1 MKDRSILM
9 EPVAFIGEEAGR
21 QAEEFRIGSE
31 SDWKRPTFCEGWTR
45 KHIVAHAATGASF
58 YAQVVAS
65 GVQGKPQPP
74 FGASDR
80 ETFLQHRNDRMA
92 RLLDLASDRLV
103 DEFEMEHHRFVRAV
117 ESLSLDDLRLPAWHP
132 MGKIPVGH
140 FAGMRLHELA
150 LHDWDIRAPEDP
162 GAVLRTHLL
171 TPLLRALPLMQA
183 RFLNLRPAADA
194 PDGRFRLVPNEA
206 APWALS
212 IRRGLASLAETD
224 ETEAEVTGDGEALI
238 LHTTGRVSWRDAE
251 GQGRLSIQGDRPK
264 AEKLLDALSVSY

>member
-21 QAEEFRIGSE
+21 QAEGFRIWPE
-31 SDWKRPTFCEGWTR
+31 ADWKRPTFCEGWTR
-45 KHIVAHAATGASF
+45 KHIVAHAVLGTGF

-80 ETFLQHRNDRMA
+80 ETFLQHRNDRLA
-92 RLLDLASDRLV
+92 GLFDLASDRP
-103 DEFEMEHHRFVRAV
+103 V
-117 ESLSLDDLRLPAWHP
+117 ESLSLDDLRFPAWHP

-150 LHDWDIRAPEDP
+150 LHDWDIRVAEDP
-162 GAVLRTHLL
+162 GAALRTHLL

-183 RFLNLRPAADA
+183 RFLNLRPAAEA
-194 PDGRFRLVPNEA
+194 PDGRFRLVPSEA
-206 APWALS
+206 APGCCRSGAAWRTWRKPTRT
-212 IRRGLASLAETD
+212 RR
-224 ETEAEVTGDGEALI
+224 
-238 LHTTGRVSWRDAE
+238 R
-251 GQGRLSIQGDRPK
+251 
-264 AEKLLDALSVSY
+264 